1 MMFHV
6 FAQEKAVVSPSA
18 KFGARVGNDGNAAVL
33 RQTLTVTVRDLRKR
47 PGQKWSLWTRSAL
60 R

>member
-18 KFGARVGNDGNAAVL
+18 KFGARVRNDGNAAVL
-33 RQTLTVTVRDLRKR
+33 RQTVTIRDLRKR